1 MDWFG
6 WGGEAWGLVGEAWLV
21 GDDSMRLYDIYVW
34 W

>member
-1 MDWFG
+1 M
-6 WGGEAWGLVGEAWLV
+6 GGVGRSGVWLGRSGLV